1 MKFNKIFRIALAFAA
16 GASLFTSCEE
26 ENDSVA
32 MAVQTKE
39 TFLTFDAK
47 NAEPQV
53 ISVFADGTWNSDVSE
68 DWLDINPKSGDK
80 NTEVTVTILSDNID
94 ASGKLNAPREAVI
107 TFRGSSSVRQGQ
119 VYVTQKGDNYLGV
132 DEYTVTEAVK
142 LDDEAKVKIP
152 SATVMAVSKV
162 GFVLSDGT
170 TTVYAEGAKDVKC
183 GDKVSLNGSVAK
195 LGEFVGIKADEVN
208 VLSSGDVEYP
218 DPVVIETGVTAPFT
232 AVTYVKAAGTVI
244 GSLFRLADGNNCVIL
259 DPVKDIDLSAVNI
272 HKVEILG
279 YYVGNIDKQ
288 YSFVACSLTDK
299 GEDKTV
305 GKELPYRDDFSWL
318 APYIEMANSKLPE
331 ANKISDCVGVVTSSS
346 DGCANIYTTLAN
358 NGCDVLG
365 QLRSRGYTDLNPAFK
380 TIYLQDAYF
389 KFGANKK
396 QSGLTLPLF
405 RLDGEQDIVVSF
417 KWCSQMQGDGA
428 IDKTQLV
435 LEIDGP
441 GTIETASGTSNAKI
455 SDPVSHSQAKGK
467 MFWQDVMFTI
477 KGATTATSISFHPSV
492 FGHDGAQESGY
503 YRYYVDD
510 IEVMLAAD
518 AVKANIN
525 VDGIDSDLITFEGTP
540 EAPYTFKVTSDVD
553 FNVSA
558 SANWLHI
565 ENGAGLAGETKT
577 VRVTCD
583 PSDLSVLRKG
593 EITIKSGVTSKKFQV
608 VQSAAGQELDP
619 FISIKDGN
627 SVEVLGQGAEFAVTV
642 QANTSFDT
650 KIDADWIQLVPSTTA
665 KVEWTPLKF
674 KAAANLTG
682 VARTGTVR
690 FVKGAIESVLTV
702 KQDKFEPSIKV
713 TTTDNAVPSEGKS
726 VPVHIVS
733 NVDFTASA
741 AGMTLPV
748 SSAKAGTYDLNIPV
762 PANTGAPRK
771 LSVTFE
777 NAQYNYKTTFDIY
790 QAGGSVVFSD
800 DFSWVAPMVSAWND
814 ANSGKKVG
822 DTVGSSGKDTEAPNV
837 YSDDAIKASF
847 AAAFKAQGYEDLQ
860 PSEKV
865 IYLQDQY
872 LKLGRT
878 GKHNNAIRLPAA
890 TALTSPSDV
899 FVEFDHATMCQGDG
913 TCDDAK
919 IVVVIEGDGEFE
931 NGTKCSDILPV
942 IQEKGTYRWTH
953 SGTLVK
959 GMTSKTRLVVV
970 MYRVVM
976 SKDSNG
982 VYKFNNKYN
991 FNVSGAGRI
1000 FLDNIKITK

>member
-1 MKFNKIFRIALAFAA
+1 MKIINNLFRISAILLLASPFTSCKEEELVKPSALLTESSLTFEAKAEDSQSFRIA
-16 GASLFTSCEE
+16 S
-26 ENDSVA
+26 DSDWMIDV
-32 MAVQTKE
+32 
-39 TFLTFDAK
+39 D
-47 NAEPQV
+47 EPWITV
-53 ISVFADGTWNSDVSE
+53 DPMSGSNTMDV
-68 DWLDINPKSGDK
+68 N
-80 NTEVTVTILSDNID
+80 VTVEDNYT
-94 ASGKLNAPREAVI
+94 GGVMNAPRQGLI
-107 TFRGSSSVRQGQ
+107 TIMNKRG
-119 VYVTQKGDNYLGV
+119 YKVTTTIYQNGDAYLGAPEGNV
-132 DEYTVTEAVK
+132 
-142 LDDEAKVKIP
+142 AKVADLDSASRAKVL
-152 SATVMAVSKV
+152 SATVAAVSTT
-162 GFVLSDGT
+162 GFVVTDGT
-170 TTVYAEGAKDVKC
+170 VNMFVDGKAEVK
-183 GDKVSLNGSVAK
+183 A
-195 LGEFVGIKADEVN
+195 
-208 VLSSGDVEYP
+208 GDVVDFNGTTSKISGIPSFVLDQAEVKSTAEVTYP
-218 DPVVIETGVTAPFT
+218 TPVAIDKAPSVLPDK
-232 AVTYVKAAGTVI
+232 VTYVKLTGTLI
-244 GSLFRLADGNNCVIL
+244 GSTLRFADKTTCSLLVPADAETFN
-259 DPVKDIDLSAVNI
+259 KVNT
-272 HKVEILG
+272 HKVDVLA
-279 YYVGNIDKQ
+279 YYIGVIKKDVTVVPV
-288 YSFVACSLTDK
+288 SFVDNGQDES
-299 GEDKTV
+299 V
-305 GKELPYRDDFSWL
+305 GVKLPFRDDFSWL
-318 APYIEMANSKLPE
+318 APYIDAANSKLSE
-331 ANKISDCVGVVTSSS
+331 DKKISDCVGTVTSSA
-346 DGCANIYTTLAN
+346 DGCANLYTTLAD
-358 NGCDVLG
+358 NGCDVIG
-365 QLRSRGYTDLNPAFK
+365 ELRSRGYTDLNPAFK

-417 KWCSQMQGDGA
+417 KWCSQMQGDGN

-441 GTIETASGTSNAKI
+441 GKVEPASKSDKI
-455 SDPVSHSQAKGK
+455 SEPVSHSQSSGK

-477 KGATTATSISFHPSV
+477 KGATTATAISFHPSV

-510 IEVMLAAD
+510 IEVMLASE

-525 VDGIDSDLITFEGTP
+525 VEGLDSDLITFEGTP
-540 EAPYTFKVTSDVD
+540 EAPYTFKVSSDVD

-565 ENGAGLAGETKT
+565 ENGSGLAGETKT
-577 VRVTCD
+577 VSVTCD
-583 PSDLSVLRKG
+583 PSELSVLRKG
-593 EITIKSGVTSKKFQV
+593 EITIKSGVTSRKIQV

-619 FISIKDGN
+619 FISIKEGN
-627 SVEVLGQGAEFAVTV
+627 SVEVLGQGAEFSVTV
-642 QANTSFDT
+642 QANTSFET
-650 KIDADWIQLVPSTTA
+650 KIDADWIQLLPSTTA

-682 VARTGTVR
+682 VDRTGTVR

-726 VPVHIVS
+726 LPVHIVS

-748 SSAKAGTYDLNIPV
+748 SSAKAGTYDLSIPV

-777 NAQYNYKTTFDIY
+777 NAEYDYKTTFDIY
-790 QAGGSVVFSD
+790 QAGASVVFSD

-814 ANSGKKVG
+814 ANSGKKKKIG

-878 GKHNNAIRLPAA
+878 GGHNNAIRLPAV

-899 FVEFDHATMCQGDG
+899 FVEFDHATMCQKDG
-913 TCDDAK
+913 VCDDAK

-959 GMTSKTRLVVV
+959 GMTSETRLVVV

-976 SKDSNG
+976 SKDSEG
-982 VYKFNNKYN
+982 VYKYNNKYN
-991 FNVSGAGRI
+991 FGVSGAGRI

>member
-132 DEYTVTEAVK
+132 DEYTVTEAVQ

-208 VLSSGDVEYP
+208 VLSTGDVEYP
-218 DPVVIETGVTAPFT
+218 DPVVIETGITAPFT
-232 AVTYVKAAGTVI
+232 SVTYVKASGTVI

-272 HKVEILG
+272 HKIEILG

-389 KFGANKK
+389 KFGASKK

-417 KWCSQMQGDGA
+417 KWCSQMQGDGV

-455 SDPVSHSQAKGK
+455 SDPVSHSQATGK

-583 PSDLSVLRKG
+583 PSELSVLRKG
-593 EITIKSGVTSKKFQV
+593 EITIKSGVTSKKIQV

-619 FISIKDGN
+619 FISIVGGN
-627 SVEVLGQGAEFAVTV
+627 KVTVPATETAVAVKIQANVPFKYDCDVDWILPAAKTSASVTVKEGAFTVAANPGAER
-642 QANTSFDT
+642 
-650 KIDADWIQLVPSTTA
+650 TA
-665 KVEWTPLKF
+665 HI
-674 KAAANLTG
+674 
-682 VARTGTVR
+682 R
-690 FVKGAIESVLTV
+690 FYNEQYDIESVCTV
-702 KQDKFEPSIKV
+702 KQLSDH
-713 TTTDNAVPSEGKS
+713 A
-726 VPVHIVS
+726 
-733 NVDFTASA
+733 
-741 AGMTLPV
+741 TLPV
-748 SSAKAGTYDLNIPV
+748 KWTLRSSCNFNSTWPF
-762 PANTGAPRK
+762 ANTPGVSTTEGENGYMNSTTGIGTIWFNNANGVANDTNKKCKLDVNDKSPRVMGVWIGDYCQFKVPGKVDKGRKVRISFETRVSATHPKYWRLQYLDGETWKDACETKTAAVEGEGDVVYTHQMAGDGSTNIQVDATVTYGANTDNVIFRFICQTAMQANGKGCLAAPNGGSWR
-771 LSVTFE
+771 LSVT
-777 NAQYNYKTTFDIY
+777 NAADDDQWQPTIQYAD
-790 QAGGSVVFSD
+790 
-800 DFSWVAPMVSAWND
+800 
-814 ANSGKKVG
+814 
-822 DTVGSSGKDTEAPNV
+822 
-837 YSDDAIKASF
+837 
-847 AAAFKAQGYEDLQ
+847 
-860 PSEKV
+860 
-865 IYLQDQY
+865 
-872 LKLGRT
+872 
-878 GKHNNAIRLPAA
+878 
-890 TALTSPSDV
+890 
-899 FVEFDHATMCQGDG
+899 
-913 TCDDAK
+913 
-919 IVVVIEGDGEFE
+919 
-931 NGTKCSDILPV
+931 
-942 IQEKGTYRWTH
+942 
-953 SGTLVK
+953 
-959 GMTSKTRLVVV
+959 
-970 MYRVVM
+970 
-976 SKDSNG
+976 
-982 VYKFNNKYN
+982 
-991 FNVSGAGRI
+991 
-1000 FLDNIKITK
+1000 

>member
-1 MKFNKIFRIALAFAA
+1 MKIINNLFRISAILLLASPFTSCKEEELVKPSALLTESSLTFEAKAEESQSFRIA
-16 GASLFTSCEE
+16 S
-26 ENDSVA
+26 DSDWMIDV
-32 MAVQTKE
+32 
-39 TFLTFDAK
+39 D
-47 NAEPQV
+47 EPWITV
-53 ISVFADGTWNSDVSE
+53 DPMSGSNTMDV
-68 DWLDINPKSGDK
+68 N
-80 NTEVTVTILSDNID
+80 VTVEDNYT
-94 ASGKLNAPREAVI
+94 GGVMNAPRQGLI
-107 TFRGSSSVRQGQ
+107 TIMNKRG
-119 VYVTQKGDNYLGV
+119 YKVTTTIYQNGDTYLGAPEGNV
-132 DEYTVTEAVK
+132 
-142 LDDEAKVKIP
+142 AKVADLDSASRAKVL
-152 SATVMAVSKV
+152 SATVAAVSTT
-162 GFVLSDGT
+162 GFVVTDGT
-170 TTVYAEGAKDVKC
+170 VNMFVDGKAEVK
-183 GDKVSLNGSVAK
+183 A
-195 LGEFVGIKADEVN
+195 
-208 VLSSGDVEYP
+208 GDVVDFNGKTSKISGIPSFVLDQVEVKSTAEVTYP
-218 DPVVIETGVTAPFT
+218 TPVAIDKAPSVLPDK
-232 AVTYVKAAGTVI
+232 VTYVKLTGTLI
-244 GSLFRLADGNNCVIL
+244 GSTLRFADKTTCSLLVPADAETFN
-259 DPVKDIDLSAVNI
+259 KVNT
-272 HKVEILG
+272 HKVNVLA
-279 YYVGNIDKQ
+279 YYIGVIKKDVTVVPV
-288 YSFVACSLTDK
+288 SFVDNGQDES
-299 GEDKTV
+299 V

-318 APYIEMANSKLPE
+318 APYIEMANSKLPD
-331 ANKISDCVGVVTSSS
+331 ANKISDCVGAVTSSA
-346 DGCANIYTTLAN
+346 DGCANIYTTLAD
-358 NGCDVLG
+358 NGCNVLG
-365 QLRSRGYTDLNPAFK
+365 ELRSRGYTDLNPAFK

-389 KFGANKK
+389 KFGAGKK
-396 QSGLTLPLF
+396 QSGLILPLF

-417 KWCSQMQGDGA
+417 KWCSQMQGDGE

-441 GTIETASGTSNAKI
+441 GKVEPASDSDKI
-455 SDPVSHSQAKGK
+455 SKPVSHSQSSGK
-467 MFWQDVMFTI
+467 MFWQDAVFTI
-477 KGATTATSISFHPSV
+477 KGATTATAISFHPTV

-518 AVKANIN
+518 AVTANIN
-525 VDGIDSDLITFEGTP
+525 VEGLDSDLITFEGTP
-540 EAPYTFKVTSDVD
+540 EAPYTFKVSSDVD

-565 ENGAGLAGETKT
+565 ENGSGLAGETKT
-577 VRVTCD
+577 VSVTCD
-583 PSDLSVLRKG
+583 PSELSVLRKG
-593 EITIKSGVTSKKFQV
+593 EITIKSGVTSRKIQV

-619 FISIKDGN
+619 FISIKEGN

-642 QANTSFDT
+642 QANTSFET
-650 KIDADWIQLVPSTTA
+650 KIDADWIQLLPSTTA

-682 VARTGTVR
+682 VDRTGTVR
-690 FVKGAIESVLTV
+690 FVKGDIESVLTV

-726 VPVHIVS
+726 LPVHIVS

-741 AGMTLPV
+741 AGMTLPG
-748 SSAKAGTYDLNIPV
+748 SSAKAGTYDLSIPV

-777 NAQYNYKTTFDIY
+777 NAEYDYKTTFDIY
-790 QAGGSVVFSD
+790 QAGASVVFSD

-814 ANSGKKVG
+814 ANSGKKKKIG
-822 DTVGSSGKDTEAPNV
+822 DTVGSSGKDAEAPNV
-837 YSDDAIKASF
+837 YSDATIKASF
-847 AAAFKAQGYEDLQ
+847 AAAFKAQGYEDLN
-860 PSEKV
+860 PSEKL

-878 GKHNNAIRLPAA
+878 KGFNNALRLPKVN
-890 TALTSPSDV
+890 ALTSPSDV

-959 GMTSKTRLVVV
+959 GMTSETRLVVV

-976 SKDSNG
+976 SKDSEG
-982 VYKFNNKYN
+982 VYKFNDKYN
-991 FNVSGAGRI
+991 FKVSGAGRI

>member
-1 MKFNKIFRIALAFAA
+1 MKIINNLFRISAILLLASPFTSCKEEELVKPNALLTESSLTFEAKAEESQSFRIA
-16 GASLFTSCEE
+16 S
-26 ENDSVA
+26 DSEWMIDV
-32 MAVQTKE
+32 
-39 TFLTFDAK
+39 D
-47 NAEPQV
+47 EPWITV
-53 ISVFADGTWNSDVSE
+53 DPMSGSNTMDV
-68 DWLDINPKSGDK
+68 N
-80 NTEVTVTILSDNID
+80 VTVEDNYT
-94 ASGKLNAPREAVI
+94 GGVMNAPRQGLITVMNKRGYKVTTVI
-107 TFRGSSSVRQGQ
+107 YQN
-119 VYVTQKGDNYLGV
+119 GDTYLGAPEGNV
-132 DEYTVTEAVK
+132 
-142 LDDEAKVKIP
+142 AKVADLDSASRAKVL
-152 SATVMAVSKV
+152 SATVAAVSTT
-162 GFVLSDGT
+162 GFVVTDGT
-170 TTVYAEGAKDVKC
+170 VNMFVDGKAEVK
-183 GDKVSLNGSVAK
+183 A
-195 LGEFVGIKADEVN
+195 
-208 VLSSGDVEYP
+208 GDVVDFNGKTSKISGIPSFVLDQVEVKSTAEVTYP
-218 DPVVIETGVTAPFT
+218 TPVAIDKAPSVLPDK
-232 AVTYVKAAGTVI
+232 VTYVKLTGTLI
-244 GSLFRLADGNNCVIL
+244 GSTLRFADKTTCSLLIPADAETFN
-259 DPVKDIDLSAVNI
+259 KVNT
-272 HKVEILG
+272 HKVDVLA
-279 YYVGNIDKQ
+279 YYIGIIKKDVTVVPV
-288 YSFVACSLTDK
+288 SFVDNGQDES
-299 GEDKTV
+299 V

-318 APYIEMANSKLPE
+318 APYIEMANSKLPD
-331 ANKISDCVGVVTSSS
+331 ANKISDCVGAVTSSA
-346 DGCANIYTTLAN
+346 DGCANIYTTLAD
-358 NGCDVLG
+358 NGCNVLG
-365 QLRSRGYTDLNPAFK
+365 ELRSRGYTDLNPAFK

-389 KFGANKK
+389 KFGAGKK
-396 QSGLTLPLF
+396 QSGLILPLF

-417 KWCSQMQGDGA
+417 KWCSQMQGDGE

-441 GTIETASGTSNAKI
+441 GKVEPASDSDKI
-455 SDPVSHSQAKGK
+455 SKPVSHSQSSGK
-467 MFWQDVMFTI
+467 MFWQDAVFTI
-477 KGATTATSISFHPSV
+477 KGATTATAISFHPTV
-492 FGHDGAQESGY
+492 FGHEGAQESGY

-518 AVKANIN
+518 AVTANIN
-525 VDGIDSDLITFEGTP
+525 VEGLDSDLITFEGTP
-540 EAPYTFKVTSDVD
+540 EAPYTFKVSSDVD

-565 ENGAGLAGETKT
+565 ENGSGLAGETKT
-577 VRVTCD
+577 VSVTCD
-583 PSDLSVLRKG
+583 PSELSVLRKG
-593 EITIKSGVTSKKFQV
+593 EITIKSGVTSKKIQV

-619 FISIKDGN
+619 FISIKEGN

-642 QANTSFDT
+642 QANTSFET
-650 KIDADWIQLVPSTTA
+650 KIDADWIQLLPSTTA

-682 VARTGTVR
+682 VDRTGTVR

-726 VPVHIVS
+726 LPVHIVS

-748 SSAKAGTYDLNIPV
+748 SSAKAGTYDLSIPV

-777 NAQYNYKTTFDIY
+777 NAEYDYKTTFEIY

-814 ANSGKKVG
+814 ANSGKKIG
-822 DTVGSSGKDTEAPNV
+822 DTVGSSGKDAEAPNV
-837 YSDDAIKASF
+837 YSDDTIKSSF

-860 PSEKV
+860 PSKKV

-878 GKHNNAIRLPAA
+878 GGNNNAIRLPAV

-899 FVEFDHATMCQGDG
+899 FVEFDHATMCQKDG
-913 TCDDAK
+913 VCDDAK
-919 IVVVIEGDGEFE
+919 IVVVIEGAGEFE

-959 GMTSKTRLVVV
+959 GMTAETRLVVV

-976 SKDSNG
+976 SKDSEG

-991 FNVSGAGRI
+991 FGVSGAGRI

>member
-1 MKFNKIFRIALAFAA
+1 MKIINNLFRISAILLLASPFTSCKEEELVKPSALLSESSLTFEAKAEESQSFRIA
-16 GASLFTSCEE
+16 S
-26 ENDSVA
+26 DSDWMIDV
-32 MAVQTKE
+32 
-39 TFLTFDAK
+39 D
-47 NAEPQV
+47 EPWITV
-53 ISVFADGTWNSDVSE
+53 DPMSGSNTMDV
-68 DWLDINPKSGDK
+68 N
-80 NTEVTVTILSDNID
+80 VTVEDNYT
-94 ASGKLNAPREAVI
+94 GGVMNAPRQGLITIMNKRGDKVTTVI
-107 TFRGSSSVRQGQ
+107 YQN
-119 VYVTQKGDNYLGV
+119 GDAYLGAPEV
-132 DEYTVTEAVK
+132 NV
-142 LDDEAKVKIP
+142 AKVADLDSASRAKVL
-152 SATVMAVSKV
+152 SATVAAVSTT
-162 GFVLSDGT
+162 GFVVTDGT
-170 TTVYAEGAKDVKC
+170 VNMFVDGKAEVK
-183 GDKVSLNGSVAK
+183 A
-195 LGEFVGIKADEVN
+195 
-208 VLSSGDVEYP
+208 GDVVDFNGKTSKISGIPSFVLDQVEVKSTAEVTYP
-218 DPVVIETGVTAPFT
+218 TPVAIDKAPSVLPDK
-232 AVTYVKAAGTVI
+232 VTYVKLTGTLI
-244 GSLFRLADGNNCVIL
+244 GSTLRFADKTTCSLLVPADAETFN
-259 DPVKDIDLSAVNI
+259 KVNT
-272 HKVEILG
+272 HKVDVLA
-279 YYVGNIDKQ
+279 YYIGIIKKDVTVVPV
-288 YSFVACSLTDK
+288 SFVDNGQDES
-299 GEDKTV
+299 V
-305 GKELPYRDDFSWL
+305 GVKLPFRDDFSWL
-318 APYIEMANSKLPE
+318 APYIDAANSKLPE
-331 ANKISDCVGVVTSSS
+331 ANKISDCVGAVTSSA
-346 DGCANIYTTLAN
+346 DGCANLYTTLAD
-358 NGCDVLG
+358 NGCNVLG
-365 QLRSRGYTDLNPAFK
+365 ELRSRGYTDLNPSFK

-417 KWCSQMQGDGA
+417 KWCSQMQGDGD

-441 GTIETASGTSNAKI
+441 GKVEPASKSDKI
-455 SDPVSHSQAKGK
+455 SEPVSHSQSSGK

-477 KGATTATSISFHPSV
+477 KGATTATAISFHPSV
-492 FGHDGAQESGY
+492 FGHAGAQESGY

-510 IEVMLAAD
+510 IEVMLASE

-525 VDGIDSDLITFEGTP
+525 VEGLDSDLITFEGTP
-540 EAPYTFKVTSDVD
+540 EAPYTFKVSSDVD
-553 FNVSA
+553 FKVSA

-565 ENGAGLAGETKT
+565 ENGSGLAGETKT
-577 VRVTCD
+577 VSVTCD
-583 PSDLSVLRKG
+583 PSELSVLRKG
-593 EITIKSGVTSKKFQV
+593 EITIKSGVTSRKIQV

-619 FISIKDGN
+619 FISIKEGN
-627 SVEVLGQGAEFAVTV
+627 SVAVLGQGAEFAVTV
-642 QANTSFDT
+642 QANTSFET
-650 KIDADWIQLVPSTTA
+650 KIDADWIQLLPSTTA

-690 FVKGAIESVLTV
+690 FVKGTIESVLTV

-726 VPVHIVS
+726 LPVHIVS

-741 AGMTLPV
+741 VGMTLPV
-748 SSAKAGTYDLNIPV
+748 SSAKAGTYDLSIPV

-777 NAQYNYKTTFDIY
+777 NAEYDYKTTFDIY
-790 QAGGSVVFSD
+790 QAGASVVFSD

-814 ANSGKKVG
+814 ANSGKKKKIG

-837 YSDDAIKASF
+837 YSDATIKASF

-860 PSEKV
+860 PSKKV

-878 GKHNNAIRLPAA
+878 GGNNNAIRLPAV

-899 FVEFDHATMCQGDG
+899 FVEFDHATMCQSDG
-913 TCDDAK
+913 VCDDAK

-959 GMTSKTRLVVV
+959 GMTSETRLVVV

-976 SKDSNG
+976 SKDSEG

-991 FNVSGAGRI
+991 FGVSGAGRI

>member
-1 MKFNKIFRIALAFAA
+1 MKIINNLFRISAILLLASPFTSCKEEELVKPSALLTESSLTFEAKAEKSQSFRIA
-16 GASLFTSCEE
+16 S
-26 ENDSVA
+26 DSDWMIDV
-32 MAVQTKE
+32 
-39 TFLTFDAK
+39 D
-47 NAEPQV
+47 EPWITV
-53 ISVFADGTWNSDVSE
+53 DPMSGSNTMDV
-68 DWLDINPKSGDK
+68 N
-80 NTEVTVTILSDNID
+80 VTVEDNYT
-94 ASGKLNAPREAVI
+94 GGVMNAPRQGLI
-107 TFRGSSSVRQGQ
+107 TIMNKRG
-119 VYVTQKGDNYLGV
+119 YKVTTTIYQNGDTYLGAPEGNV
-132 DEYTVTEAVK
+132 
-142 LDDEAKVKIP
+142 AKVADLDSASRAKVL
-152 SATVMAVSKV
+152 SATVAAVSTT
-162 GFVLSDGT
+162 GFVVTDGT
-170 TTVYAEGAKDVKC
+170 VNMFVDGKAEVK
-183 GDKVSLNGSVAK
+183 A
-195 LGEFVGIKADEVN
+195 
-208 VLSSGDVEYP
+208 GDVVDFNGKTSKISGIPSFVLDQVEVKSTAEVTYP
-218 DPVVIETGVTAPFT
+218 TPVAIDKAPSVLPDK
-232 AVTYVKAAGTVI
+232 VTYVKLTGTLI
-244 GSLFRLADGNNCVIL
+244 GSTLRFADKTTCSLLIPADAETFN
-259 DPVKDIDLSAVNI
+259 KVNT
-272 HKVEILG
+272 HKVDVLA
-279 YYVGNIDKQ
+279 YYIGVIKKDVTVVPV
-288 YSFVACSLTDK
+288 SFVDNGQDES
-299 GEDKTV
+299 V
-305 GKELPYRDDFSWL
+305 GVKLPFRDDFSWL
-318 APYIEMANSKLPE
+318 APYIDAANSKLSE
-331 ANKISDCVGVVTSSS
+331 DKKISDCVGTVTSSA
-346 DGCANIYTTLAN
+346 DGCANLYTTLAN
-358 NGCDVLG
+358 NGCNVLG
-365 QLRSRGYTDLNPAFK
+365 ELRSRGYTDLNPSFT
-380 TIYLQDAYF
+380 TIYLQDSYF

-417 KWCSQMQGDGA
+417 KWCSQMQGDGD

-441 GTIETASGTSNAKI
+441 GKVEPASKSDKI
-455 SDPVSHSQAKGK
+455 SEPVSHSQSSGK

-477 KGATTATSISFHPSV
+477 KGATTATAISFHPSV
-492 FGHDGAQESGY
+492 FGHAGAQESGY

-510 IEVMLAAD
+510 IEVMLAAE

-525 VDGIDSDLITFEGTP
+525 VEGLDSDLITFEGTP
-540 EAPYTFKVTSDVD
+540 EAPYTFKVSSDVD
-553 FNVSA
+553 FKVSA

-565 ENGAGLAGETKT
+565 ENGSGLAGETKT
-577 VRVTCD
+577 VSVTCD
-583 PSDLSVLRKG
+583 PSELSVLRKG
-593 EITIKSGVTSKKFQV
+593 EITIKSGVTSRKIQV

-619 FISIKDGN
+619 FISIKEGN
-627 SVEVLGQGAEFAVTV
+627 SVVVLGQGDEFAVTV
-642 QANTSFDT
+642 QANTSFET
-650 KIDADWIQLVPSTTA
+650 KIDADWIQLLPSTTA

-682 VARTGTVR
+682 VDRTGTVR

-726 VPVHIVS
+726 LPVHIVS

-748 SSAKAGTYDLNIPV
+748 SSAKAGTYDLSIPV

-777 NAQYNYKTTFDIY
+777 NAEYEYKTTFDIY
-790 QAGGSVVFSD
+790 QAGASLVFSD

-814 ANSGKKVG
+814 ANSGKKKKIG

-878 GKHNNAIRLPAA
+878 GGHNNAIRLPAV

-899 FVEFDHATMCQGDG
+899 FVEFDHATMCQKDG
-913 TCDDAK
+913 VCDDAK

-959 GMTSKTRLVVV
+959 GMTSETRLVVV

-976 SKDSNG
+976 SKDSEG
-982 VYKFNNKYN
+982 VYKYNNKYN
-991 FNVSGAGRI
+991 FGVGGAGRI

>member
-132 DEYTVTEAVK
+132 DEYTVTEAVQ

-183 GDKVSLNGSVAK
+183 GDKVFLNGSVAK

-218 DPVVIETGVTAPFT
+218 DPVVIETGITAPFT

-272 HKVEILG
+272 HKIEILG

-365 QLRSRGYTDLNPAFK
+365 ELRSRGYTDLNPAFK

-389 KFGANKK
+389 KFGASKK

-417 KWCSQMQGDGA
+417 KWCSQMQGDGV

-441 GTIETASGTSNAKI
+441 GTVETASGTSNAKI
-455 SDPVSHSQAKGK
+455 SDPVSHSQATGK

-558 SANWLHI
+558 SANWLHV

-583 PSDLSVLRKG
+583 PSELSVLRKG
-593 EITIKSGVTSKKFQV
+593 EITIKSGVTSKKIQV

-619 FISIKDGN
+619 FISIVGGN
-627 SVEVLGQGAEFAVTV
+627 KVTVPATETAVAVKIQANVPFKYDCDVDWILPAAKTSASVTVKEGAFTVAANPGAER
-642 QANTSFDT
+642 
-650 KIDADWIQLVPSTTA
+650 TA
-665 KVEWTPLKF
+665 HI
-674 KAAANLTG
+674 
-682 VARTGTVR
+682 R
-690 FVKGAIESVLTV
+690 FYNEQYDIESVCTV
-702 KQDKFEPSIKV
+702 KQLSDH
-713 TTTDNAVPSEGKS
+713 A
-726 VPVHIVS
+726 
-733 NVDFTASA
+733 
-741 AGMTLPV
+741 TLPV
-748 SSAKAGTYDLNIPV
+748 KWTLRSSCNFSSTWPF
-762 PANTGAPRK
+762 ANTPGVSTTEGENGYMNSTTGIGTIWFNNANGVANDTNKKCKLDVNDKSPRVMGVWIGDYCQFKVPGKVDKGRKVRISFETRVSATHPKYWRLQYLDGETWKDACETKTAAVEGEGDVVYTHQMAGDGSTNIQVDATVTYGANTDNVVFRFICQTAMQANGKGCLEAPNGGSWR
-771 LSVTFE
+771 LSVT
-777 NAQYNYKTTFDIY
+777 NAADDDQWQPTIQYAD
-790 QAGGSVVFSD
+790 
-800 DFSWVAPMVSAWND
+800 
-814 ANSGKKVG
+814 
-822 DTVGSSGKDTEAPNV
+822 
-837 YSDDAIKASF
+837 
-847 AAAFKAQGYEDLQ
+847 
-860 PSEKV
+860 
-865 IYLQDQY
+865 
-872 LKLGRT
+872 
-878 GKHNNAIRLPAA
+878 
-890 TALTSPSDV
+890 
-899 FVEFDHATMCQGDG
+899 
-913 TCDDAK
+913 
-919 IVVVIEGDGEFE
+919 
-931 NGTKCSDILPV
+931 
-942 IQEKGTYRWTH
+942 
-953 SGTLVK
+953 
-959 GMTSKTRLVVV
+959 
-970 MYRVVM
+970 
-976 SKDSNG
+976 
-982 VYKFNNKYN
+982 
-991 FNVSGAGRI
+991 
-1000 FLDNIKITK
+1000 